1 MKDLIDWDALMPLD
15 HCAGGHDNHMRK
27 LLRGAEVLA
36 HWNEG
41 DWQGTVAT
49 AVKLADG
56 RFAYYSDSYGSC
68 SGCDSWEDASD
79 ELVRILCEELAESA
93 KIFDSMESMLV
104 SLDAE
109 KEEFAD
115 ELAKLLRAQS

>member
-15 HCAGGHDNHMRK
+15 RCAGGHDNHMRK
-27 LLRGAEVLA
+27 LFRGAEVLA